1 MGWLRGSRWA
11 LAASILVGAGCAA
24 LRQPRPEERIVAAR
38 GLSLRALSASEGG
51 KWEEAKALFEE
62 ALETCSIDVQT
73 RRRYAEALWEH
84 GDRQAALTQMHE
96 AVRLSAHTPALLV
109 AYGRMLLETHQVEKA
124 HRVCRQAVERAP
136 QMAEAL
142 ALLGDIYLAQGK
154 LEEALEVFH
163 RALRVQPEFPQVRLA
178 IAHIDLLRG
187 RPLRCLAT
195 LSELQRHLP
204 QGREP
209 DEALWLEGLALKSL
223 RRYHDAVERFAAL
236 EKRGAGGAE
245 LGRELADALWRAGEH
260 DAARE
265 VAARYGTSAV
275 AGMPDVLRR

>member
-109 AYGRMLLETHQVEKA
+109 AYGRMLLETDQVNEA

-136 QMAEAL
+136 QMADAL
-142 ALLGDIYLAQGK
+142 ALLGDIYVSQGK
-154 LEEALEVFH
+154 LEDAIEVYH

-178 IAHIDLLRG
+178 IARIDLLRG

-195 LSELQRHLP
+195 LSELQRDLP

-223 RRYHDAVERFAAL
+223 GRYHDAVERFAAL
-236 EKRGAGGAE
+236 EQRGVGGAE

-260 DAARE
+260 DAAQE
-265 VAARYGTSAV
+265 VAARYGTSEV
-275 AGMPDVLRR
+275 AGTPEVLRR

>member
-1 MGWLRGSRWA
+1 MFAVSVLIGT
-11 LAASILVGAGCAA
+11 GCAA

-38 GLSLRALSASEGG
+38 GLSLRALNASEGG
-51 KWEEAKALFEE
+51 KWEEAKTLFEE

-84 GDRQAALTQMHE
+84 GDREAALAQMHE

-109 AYGRMLLETHQVEKA
+109 AYGRMLLETHEVERA
-124 HRVCRQAVERAP
+124 NRVCRQAVERAP

-142 ALLGDIYLAQGK
+142 ALLGDIYVSQGK
-154 LEEALEVFH
+154 LEEALEVYH
-163 RALRVQPEFPQVRLA
+163 RALRVRPEFPQVRLA
-178 IAHIDLLRG
+178 VARIDLLRD

-195 LSELQRHLP
+195 LSELQRDLP

-223 RRYHDAVERFAAL
+223 GRYHDAVERFAAL
-236 EKRGAGGAE
+236 EERGAGGTE

-260 DAARE
+260 DASRE
-265 VAARYGTSAV
+265 VAARYGTSTM
-275 AGMPDVLRR
+275 AGALRTQRR